1 MPVARGPFSQFFEI
15 GNQTI
20 RRTGCCNRSIL
31 LARFLTWHAA
41 APSRFSFP
49 LGTVATE
56 SMAPKSGAYL
66 VSSTQ
71 GNRQDRRSKVGIE
84 RLRLASISVTVRL
97 QWIDRSGFGPRIRH
111 THR

>member
-20 RRTGCCNRSIL
+20 KRTGCCNRSIL

-41 APSRFSFP
+41 APSRSSFP

-56 SMAPKSGAYL
+56 SMAPISGAYL

-71 GNRQDRRSKVGIE
+71 GNRQHRRSKVGIE
-84 RLRLASISVTVRL
+84 RLRARVNFSHRPVAM
-97 QWIDRSGFGPRIRH
+97 DRSKRFWPENP
-111 THR
+111 THS